1 LQGLGHDEKYLDLCH
16 RLESIQKDR
25 GSVASM
31 LYAKKLRGALMNYLS
46 GNPSRFDGI
55 RYTRDGIPLAL
66 GFLADE
72 LRKGEIPAAK
82 LQFLNTILY
91 SPRSLKLGKEPDF
104 TPVSAAPNFVRGVAN
119 IAM

>member
-1 LQGLGHDEKYLDLCH
+1 
-16 RLESIQKDR
+16 
-25 GSVASM
+25 M
-31 LYAKKLRGALMNYLS
+31 LYAKKLRGALLNYLS
-46 GNPSRFDGI
+46 CNSLRFDGI

-72 LRKGEIPAAK
+72 LRRGEIPAAK